1 MKAIQFLVLAA
12 ITLGTS
18 ACSSAVKTPSASS
31 LPVSQSTAEAF
42 GLAPI
47 DAPSAVADSSK
58 ERRDFRSE
66 TPDET
71 ASLDVSNGNQ
81 AVGNGLIAFADSA
94 SISSAGDVVALAD
107 FPTGAEEDVEGDYDT
122 KVNDPWEG
130 YNRLMYSFNTK
141 FDKYLVRPVGVA
153 YDTVVPDVVQR
164 RVTSFFSNLK
174 EPRTLVNQLLQGQPV
189 GAATTLGRFVINTT
203 AGVGGMFDPASEW
216 ELDRADEDLGQTFA
230 SWGWDD
236 SRYFVVPLYGPKT
249 VRDFVSGFGDSPLN
263 PTGYID
269 NQGVSI
275 ALKVVQIGSMRS
287 AALPLD
293 KMRAE
298 ALDEYTFVRDAWMQK
313 RKSQIAKN

>member
-12 ITLGTS
+12 IVLGTS
-18 ACSSAVKTPSASS
+18 ACSSAVKHPPAASV
-31 LPVSQSTAEAF
+31 PASQSTASAF
-42 GLAPI
+42 GAAPI
-47 DAPSAVADSSK
+47 EAPLAADPSK
-58 ERRDFRSE
+58 EPSDSDGE
-66 TPDET
+66 ALDET
-71 ASLDVSNGNQ
+71 ARRDVPDVSRTAGKDSIT
-81 AVGNGLIAFADSA
+81 LADNA
-94 SISSAGDVVALAD
+94 SILSAEGMVALAD
-107 FPTGAEEDVEGDYDT
+107 FPAGAQADVEGGYDT

-141 FDKYLVRPVGVA
+141 VDKYVVRPVGVA

-174 EPRTLVNQLLQGQPV
+174 EPRTLVNQLLQGRPV

-203 AGVGGMFDPASEW
+203 AGVGGMFDPASEL
-216 ELDRADEDLGQTFA
+216 ELDRADEDLGQTLA

-313 RKSQIAKN
+313 RKSQIARN